1 MGVEVEL
8 GLGLG
13 DRDRVRVRVAAALTN
28 GPHVAQV
35 PTQAFGSWLTSASL
49 WTLAAKKE
57 SD

>member
-8 GLGLG
+8 GLGIG

-49 WTLAAKKE
+49 WTLAAKK
-57 SD
+57 